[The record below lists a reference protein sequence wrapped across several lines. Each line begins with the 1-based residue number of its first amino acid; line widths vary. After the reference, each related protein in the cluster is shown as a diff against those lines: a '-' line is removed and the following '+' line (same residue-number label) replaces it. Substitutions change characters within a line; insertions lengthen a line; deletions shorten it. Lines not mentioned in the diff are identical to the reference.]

1 MKIRSIV
8 SSSLLG
14 LSLFLHAG
22 CKMAGGSG
30 KRLKWTPGAVS
41 MRHKGPANSTW
52 AKDIGDAGS
61 SCDDHIAGHPKLTQ
75 LCRIKYHPSYSADRW
90 MVVEGT
96 LGNGRKYP
104 VILDTGASVA
114 LFVSNKEIVQE
125 KAAPTPIENAGD
137 DTARWGRCR
146 LPELQIG
153 PVTFTDWPCYYREQQ
168 TQSRLLKPPMARGET
183 IIAGL
188 PALQTFKYIEFN
200 SLSKEVELSLDK
212 VFEPERSDRW
222 TRYSFRLEEDPGGS
236 AFLFV
241 KIPIAGAE
249 TELQLDT
256 GSGKGL
262 AISEDLWETMR
273 ENIRYIK
280 LRRARDLY
288 PYIGSMDCKRGV
300 IPELRV
306 GRRTVSDARI
316 SIFPN
321 DSPIVDRCSGLL
333 GMQYFE
339 DTIMVL
345 DFERYLMW
353 VKDPPGP

>member
-1 MKIRSIV
+1 
-8 SSSLLG
+8 
-14 LSLFLHAG
+14 
-22 CKMAGGSG
+22 
-30 KRLKWTPGAVS
+30 
-41 MRHKGPANSTW
+41 
-52 AKDIGDAGS
+52 
-61 SCDDHIAGHPKLTQ
+61 
-75 LCRIKYHPSYSADRW
+75 

-96 LGNGRKYP
+96 LGNDRKYP

-114 LFVSNKEIVQE
+114 LFVSNIEMVQE
-125 KAAPTPIENAGD
+125 KPTTPPIENGSD
-137 DTARWGRCR
+137 NTAKWGRCR
-146 LPELQIG
+146 LPQLQIG
-153 PVTFTDWPCYYREQQ
+153 PVTLTDWPCYYREQQ
-168 TQSRLLKPPMARGET
+168 TQSRLPERPMGRGNT

-188 PALQTFKYIEFN
+188 PALRTFKYIEF
-200 SLSKEVELSLDK
+200 SSMSKEVELSLDK
-212 VFEPERSDRW
+212 VFDPERPDDW
-222 TRYSFRLEEDPGGS
+222 TRYSFRIEEDPGGS

-241 KIPIAGAE
+241 TIPIAGAE

-262 AISEDLWETMR
+262 AICEDLWETMR
-273 ENIRYIK
+273 ENIRYVK

-288 PYIGSMDCKRGV
+288 PYIGSLDCRRGV

-339 DTIMVL
+339 NTIMVL
-345 DFERYLMW
+345 DFERDLMW